1 VDRFSGAYYKI
12 TFAYTETFEA
22 KKTFGIVREFM
33 YPIRKF
39 LAMQQDVIESV
50 SARTVLN
57 VNRIYLQERLI
68 QIQSPMALKING
80 EVPSQPLKTFAE
92 SILNFIDTFPETL
105 RNQFLNDYEPQFRTR
120 LNNAVTDDTLIVDFI
135 EEFKSKYK
143 IDPLTGLAI

>member
-1 VDRFSGAYYKI
+1 
-12 TFAYTETFEA
+12 
-22 KKTFGIVREFM
+22 M